1 MNITDIILL
10 VMILVWGVFTGIRK
24 GFIFQITALL
34 SLVLGTY
41 LAYCFAPALG
51 TAIAPYVDWQC
62 NVLNIISFIIIFIA
76 VFSVLYFTGFII
88 RKMMSA
94 VVGPG
99 IDKILGAVFST
110 LKTVLILG
118 LLIQMFDALNCTLG
132 LISQETMDESLVY
145 VWIKKISGAVFPY
158 LKSLIA
164 ANV

>member
-24 GFIFQITALL
+24 GFVFQITALL

-41 LAYCFAPALG
+41 LAYCFASALG
-51 TAIAPYVDWQC
+51 AIIAPHVDWSC

-76 VFSVLYFTGFII
+76 VFSALYLVGFII

-99 IDKILGAVFST
+99 IDKILGVLFST
-110 LKTVLILG
+110 FKIVLILG
-118 LLIQMFDALNCTLG
+118 LAIQMFDALNCALG
-132 LISQETMDESLVY
+132 FVSQQTMDESLVY
-145 VWIKKISGAVFPY
+145 VWIKKVSGVVFPY